1 MQDRFKDVVEDKR
14 ELEIEFVALKKNYI
28 HMNQQLEEE
37 KLKNQNVGMELINM
51 VNENKAL
58 HDEMNDIYKK
68 TGSQGDENSRFL
80 NKIEKLEA
88 ENQEQREALV
98 FAKAEIERLK
108 TEMLKYDIME

>member
-1 MQDRFKDVVEDKR
+1 
-14 ELEIEFVALKKNYI
+14 
-28 HMNQQLEEE
+28 
-37 KLKNQNVGMELINM
+37 MELINS

-68 TGSQGDENSRFL
+68 HGSSNNENARFI
-80 NKIEKLEA
+80 NKIEKLEN

-108 TEMLKYDIME
+108 TEMLKYDIMEKQHALDLDNKKIEMEREMIGISKEKQYEF